1 MKYLLFIF
9 FLSCTAEVESDTYTP
24 VVKTFKGFDLEFFNE
39 VNQMRISRNLPPL
52 KGEKLLIDG
61 CVQHANY
68 MYSLDSLN
76 HQYFYSRYIY
86 SRADRFGEVVS
97 YGYYTSASQI
107 SAYENSIDHFNVL
120 INPVYTHIG
129 IANKGLYQCVNLGSY
144 K

>member
-52 KGEKLLIDG
+52 KGEKLLIEG

-68 MYSLDSLN
+68 MFNLDSLTFA
-76 HQYFYSRYIY
+76 FYRMALFY
-86 SRADRFGEVVS
+86 
-97 YGYYTSASQI
+97 
-107 SAYENSIDHFNVL
+107 
-120 INPVYTHIG
+120 
-129 IANKGLYQCVNLGSY
+129 LYRIPQSVA
-144 K
+144 